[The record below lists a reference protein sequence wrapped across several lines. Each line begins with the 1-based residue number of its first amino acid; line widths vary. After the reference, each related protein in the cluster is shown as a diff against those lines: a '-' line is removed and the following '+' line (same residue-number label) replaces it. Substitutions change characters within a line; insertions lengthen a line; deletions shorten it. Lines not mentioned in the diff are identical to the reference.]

1 MRRMG
6 KEGHLEFRLNII
18 KMELVIPEMTLKAI
32 LITTIGIIMLR
43 VFFFLLY
50 DIKTKF
56 FSTSLLAKVNW
67 FVCFVIYLVFL
78 LVIPNYLI
86 QS

>member
-1 MRRMG
+1 MCRGTMRRMG

-43 VFFFLLY
+43 VFFF
-50 DIKTKF
+50 
-56 FSTSLLAKVNW
+56 FSMILK
-67 FVCFVIYLVFL
+67 
-78 LVIPNYLI
+78 
-86 QS
+86 QSFSQHHY